1 MNNSSPFFMKISL
14 ILFFAF
20 QVCTVNSQLSIL
32 DPIVDNWHANATNT
46 NFDAYFDI
54 MTPNFVFLG
63 TAPGERWT
71 KSEFAV
77 FCKPHFDK
85 GSAWS
90 FTASN
95 RNWVFSKDKKT
106 AWFDEDL
113 ATWMEGCRGSGI
125 MVKVRGEWKLAY
137 YNLTVLIENE
147 KIQEFIK
154 LRVE

>member
-1 MNNSSPFFMKISL
+1 MKSL
-14 ILFFAF
+14 FILLI
-20 QVCTVNSQLSIL
+20 TVQLSWSFSQTSIL
-32 DPIVDNWHANATNT
+32 NPIVDEWHANATNT

-54 MTPNFVFLG
+54 MTANFVFLG

-71 KSEFAV
+71 KTEFAT
-77 FCKPHFDK
+77 FCKPFFEK
-85 GSAWS
+85 GSAWA
-90 FTASN
+90 FIPSN

-113 ATWMEGCRGSGI
+113 STWMEGCRGSGI
-125 MVKVRGEWKLAY
+125 MVKERGIWKLAY